1 MRSSKEEP
9 VGPVPF
15 AMPEAQQ
22 SAAIPPPQKAPV
34 EPSPAEE
41 VSVALTVPFAS
52 GVTDI
57 DVSSQGS
64 LKELAERMS
73 GDRALRVQ
81 LMAYATD
88 PDKNTSK
95 ARRLALDRAIVIR
108 NLLIDAGVER
118 TRIEVRALGDQGEG
132 GNLDRVDAV
141 AVKR

>member
-1 MRSSKEEP
+1 
-9 VGPVPF
+9 
-15 AMPEAQQ
+15 MPEAQQ

-73 GDRALRVQ
+73 GDRSLRVQ

-108 NLLIDAGVER
+108 NLLIEAGVER